1 MDKKEFN
8 DLLKRANLSKKGFA
22 DLLGVLPSSVNN
34 WGSSQNIPYW
44 VKSWLE
50 NYIKSLDMDKIVEVV
65 KPYTENKED

>member
-34 WGSSQNIPYW
+34 WGSSQNVPYW
-44 VKSWLE
+44 VEPFLTSH
-50 NYIKSLDMDKIVEVV
+50 IKAKRYDEIKAIFDEL
-65 KPYTENKED
+65 ENKED

>member
-44 VKSWLE
+44 VEPFLASH
-50 NYIKSLDMDKIVEVV
+50 IKAKKYDEIKAIFDEVES
-65 KPYTENKED
+65 KED

>member
-44 VKSWLE
+44 VEPFLIS
-50 NYIKSLDMDKIVEVV
+50 YIKAKRYDEIKAIFNEI
-65 KPYTENKED
+65 ENKED